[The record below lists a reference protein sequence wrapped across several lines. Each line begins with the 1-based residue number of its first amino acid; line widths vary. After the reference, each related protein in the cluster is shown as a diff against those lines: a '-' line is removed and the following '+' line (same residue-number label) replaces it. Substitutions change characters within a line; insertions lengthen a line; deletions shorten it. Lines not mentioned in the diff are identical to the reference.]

1 MSVSPSDF
9 ELYSRVTGAPMPR
22 SPQEQMQMAPQVH
35 NFIRSQ
41 GYAQKPSFYRG
52 VIRPAVQTAM
62 LAGGAIALANALGG
76 NNDDD
81 PPNNGGGGGGS
92 GPLSSNRDLIDVSHT
107 QIGDGPAQLPPGV
120 RGGDI
125 VATSQNPSPQM
136 PSPGDNVGSV
146 GTIVRDLNTGA
157 VPTNIED
164 VPSKGFDYTP
174 GYMRQESSN
183 LYNMKPWNIPDANAN
198 DPISFA
204 GKLGASGIGSL
215 FQNLPT
221 IAEQGSYDLKK
232 GGDDLAT
239 GARHIKTTIDGVYQW
254 GKDARSY
261 LDSQDTSYIGA
272 ATNNWG
278 VPVGDAHQTQR
289 HPDLPPGEQS
299 HNRNRSIHSD
309 SNRYPN
315 DEPGAWVTGVEDSI
329 SGAGLSARANAQS
342 GLGREGVPVGAI
354 PSLRMS
360 DIRTTDESASLSPQG
375 DLIAT
380 NLQGVPDPVNALWY
394 GGQKPTQNVLNEA
407 TADLR
412 RKYADVYE
420 SQGITGS
427 TLPDDERISGWQGQ
441 GGGSEGLAGTA
452 SGVINYEP
460 APGYRQQSPVQTV
473 VAPVP
478 QRDLVQDAREHFGNL
493 GGISIAPKDSTSV
506 RHFSVS
512 PAMMV
517 DTDFVKTP
525 EKRYTKDL
533 ATGDYVVEPSAI
545 PEINPATLAAI
556 EQDVRREAVDSGLSV
571 LQGISDV
578 ARTGKGAGRLAGQ
591 ITRSPEFKNKPGYYT
606 YRTDVDPWL

>member
-1 MSVSPSDF
+1 
-9 ELYSRVTGAPMPR
+9 
-22 SPQEQMQMAPQVH
+22 
-35 NFIRSQ
+35 
-41 GYAQKPSFYRG
+41 
-52 VIRPAVQTAM
+52 
-62 LAGGAIALANALGG
+62 
-76 NNDDD
+76 
-81 PPNNGGGGGGS
+81 
-92 GPLSSNRDLIDVSHT
+92 
-107 QIGDGPAQLPPGV
+107 
-120 RGGDI
+120 
-125 VATSQNPSPQM
+125 M

-221 IAEQGSYDLKK
+221 IAEQGAYDLKK

-309 SNRYPN
+309 LNRYPN

-420 SQGITGS
+420 SQGITGRP
-427 TLPDDERISGWQGQ
+427 LPDDEIISGWQEP
-441 GGGSEGLAGTA
+441 GGSEGLARTS
-452 SGVINYEP
+452 SGAFNYEA
-460 APGYRQQSPVQTV
+460 APGYDAPVSNEQLQLRARLLAEKEARDAV
-473 VAPVP
+473 RLAASPVP
-478 QRDLVQDAREHFGNL
+478 QRDLVQDAREHFGDL
-493 GGISIAPKDSTSV
+493 GGISIAPKSTSV
-506 RHFSVS
+506 SRFSVS
-512 PAMMV
+512 PAMMT
-517 DTDFVKTP
+517 DTYFSKTP
-525 EKRYTKDL
+525 EKRYTKNL

-591 ITRSPEFKNKPGYYT
+591 ITRSTEFKNKPGYYT